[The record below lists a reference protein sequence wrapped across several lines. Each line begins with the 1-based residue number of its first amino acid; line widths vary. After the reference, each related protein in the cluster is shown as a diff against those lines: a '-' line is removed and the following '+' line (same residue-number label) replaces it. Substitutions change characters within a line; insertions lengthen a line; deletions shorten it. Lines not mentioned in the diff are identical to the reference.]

1 VRYFLY
7 AVVTLAV
14 AISLTA
20 IASAV
25 LPTRVALSRW
35 ALIVI
40 GVAAAVVGYVV
51 GLGIGGLFGIIV
63 AAVAAFGFV
72 FLYDRFAPK

>member
-1 VRYFLY
+1 M
-7 AVVTLAV
+7 LAV
-14 AISLTA
+14 GISLTA

-25 LPTRVALSRW
+25 LPTRAALSRW

-40 GVAAAVVGYVV
+40 GVAAAVVGYAV

-63 AAVAAFGFV
+63 AAVAAFAFV
-72 FLYDRFAPK
+72 FLYDRFAAK